1 MAECLFCKIVNREVQ
16 SGIIYEDQNVIAF
29 NDINPQAPVHILVIP
44 KKHIPT
50 LLDIKDE
57 DRNLLFALQKVI
69 TDIARQKNLTDGFR
83 VVINCGP
90 NAGQAIYH
98 LHFHLLGGRKMEWP
112 PG

>member
-1 MAECLFCKIVNREVQ
+1 MAECLFCKIVNKEVQ
-16 SGIIYEDQNVIAF
+16 SDIVYEDEGIVAF
-29 NDINPQAPVHILVIP
+29 NDINPQAPVHVLVVP

-50 LLDIKDE
+50 LLGVKDE
-57 DRNLLFALQKVI
+57 DKDLIFAIQKVI
-69 TDIARQKNLTDGFR
+69 TSIAQQKNLIDGFR